1 MKLDNSSAQVN
12 TTACYAMEVLLTQH
26 PQARVALFWVIL
38 GSLILGVP
46 LAWNV
51 LWHLNVS
58 FSMQSKKSFLQKG

>member
-1 MKLDNSSAQVN
+1 MHTASAQEN
-12 TTACYAMEVLLTQH
+12 TTACYAMEVLLTHH